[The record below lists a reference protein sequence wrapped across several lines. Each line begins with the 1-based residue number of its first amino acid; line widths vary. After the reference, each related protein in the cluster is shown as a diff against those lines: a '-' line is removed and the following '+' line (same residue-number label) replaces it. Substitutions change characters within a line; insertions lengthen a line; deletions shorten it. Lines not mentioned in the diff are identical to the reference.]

1 MRYRDIAGQAGDNVE
16 TITLTEVSQ
25 ILKISEH
32 TARNR
37 LSLGLPMPPSF
48 RVGRRRLFLK
58 REVERWL
65 AEQAVQGSHYRQVSS
80 NTPTQEATMT

>member
-1 MRYRDIAGQAGDNVE
+1 MRYRDIAGQAEGNVE

-48 RVGRRRLFLK
+48 RIGRRRLFLK

-65 AEQAVQGSHYRQVSS
+65 AEQAVQGSSYRQVSS
-80 NTPTQEATMT
+80 KTPTQEATMT

>member
-1 MRYRDIAGQAGDNVE
+1 MRYRDIAGQAENNVE

-58 REVERWL
+58 QEVERWL
-65 AEQAVQGSHYRQVSS
+65 AEQAVQGSHDRSVPNNYL
-80 NTPTQEATMT
+80 TQEAIMK

>member
-1 MRYRDIAGQAGDNVE
+1 M
-16 TITLTEVSQ
+16 EVSQ

-37 LSLGLPMPPSF
+37 LSMGLPMPPSF

-58 REVERWL
+58 QEVERWL
-65 AEQAVQGSHYRQVSS
+65 AAQAGVSATTVEPHTTIGSQVID
-80 NTPTQEATMT
+80 